1 MRVDAAGRGN
11 WRLSRLHA
19 TYAPRVPTVL
29 IGVFAGLVSGVFG
42 VGGGILIVPG
52 LLWFVKYE
60 QRLAHGTSLAAVV
73 PMSAASLVPYLVN
86 GAVDWAVVALLLG
99 GSVFG
104 AVAGTW
110 LLHRVPVRA
119 LSAAF
124 AALLVATAVR
134 LFVSPHG
141 GGDGALDVRLMVVI
155 AATGLVAGL
164 VSGLLGVG
172 GGIVMVPA
180 LVLAA
185 GFLPLDA
192 KGTSL
197 AVILPTALIGTW
209 RNRRR
214 DNANLRAAG
223 LIGASGACAAVLG
236 GTLSALMPVA
246 VANASFAVLLSA
258 VAVRMVLQFRTA
270 TTA

>member
-1 MRVDAAGRGN
+1 M
-11 WRLSRLHA
+11 
-19 TYAPRVPTVL
+19 VL
-29 IGVFAGLVSGVFG
+29 IGVLAGLVAGVFG

-52 LLWFVKYE
+52 LIWFGGYG

-73 PMSAASLVPYLVN
+73 PLSAASLIPYVVN
-86 GAVDWAVVALLLG
+86 GAVDWVVAAVLLG
-99 GSVFG
+99 GSLLG
-104 AVAGTW
+104 AVAGTS
-110 LLHRVPVRA
+110 LLHRVPVRV
-119 LSAAF
+119 LSGGF
-124 AALLVATAVR
+124 CALLAATAVR

-141 GGDGALDVRLMVVI
+141 GGDGALDLRLSVSIV
-155 AATGLVAGL
+155 ATGVIAGL

-223 LIGASGACAAVLG
+223 LIGASGAAAAVVG
-236 GTLSALMPVA
+236 GAVSALMPTTA
-246 VANASFAVLLSA
+246 ANASFAVLLA
-258 VAVRMVLQFRTA
+258 VVAVRMAMQLRVA
-270 TTA
+270 PAA

>member
-1 MRVDAAGRGN
+1 
-11 WRLSRLHA
+11 
-19 TYAPRVPTVL
+19 VPAVL

-52 LLWFVKYE
+52 LLWFAKYE

-73 PMSAASLVPYLVN
+73 PISAASLVPYLVN

-99 GSVFG
+99 GSVLG
-104 AVAGTW
+104 ALAGTS

-119 LSAAF
+119 LSASF

-141 GGDGALDVRLMVVI
+141 GGDGALDARLVAVI

-192 KGTSL
+192 KGTAL

-223 LIGASGACAAVLG
+223 TIGASGAGAAVLG

-246 VANASFAVLLSA
+246 VANASFAVLLAA
-258 VAVRMVLQFRTA
+258 VAVRMVLQFRSA
-270 TTA
+270 THA

>member
-1 MRVDAAGRGN
+1 M
-11 WRLSRLHA
+11 
-19 TYAPRVPTVL
+19 PTVL
-29 IGVFAGLVSGVFG
+29 IGVLAGLVSGIFG

-52 LLWFVKYE
+52 LLWFAKYE

-73 PMSAASLVPYLVN
+73 PISAASLVPYLVN
-86 GAVDWAVVALLLG
+86 GAVDWAVVTLLLG

-104 AVAGTW
+104 ALAGTS

-119 LSAAF
+119 LSASF
-124 AALLVATAVR
+124 AVLLVATAVR

-141 GGDGALDVRLMVVI
+141 GGNGALDARFVAAI
-155 AATGLVAGL
+155 ATTGLIAGL

-223 LIGASGACAAVLG
+223 TIGASGALAAVAG
-236 GTLSALMPVA
+236 GALSALMPVA
-246 VANASFAVLLSA
+246 VANASFAVLLTA
-258 VAVRMVLQFRTA
+258 VAARMVLQFRA
-270 TTA
+270 PEPA